1 MRGMT
6 WFLAVFSS
14 ISMISLVFHSV
25 EAKDA
30 HDRVVNLVEAG
41 IWFMV
46 FLQSNQMFW
55 K

>member
-6 WFLAVFSS
+6 WFLAVWSS
-14 ISMISLVFHSV
+14 ISMISLVFRSV

-55 K
+55 R